1 MNSPKVGSLGGCLEC
16 STTARRSE
24 KAEAL
29 KWGPKGGDACQM
41 PTLCPHSAKRKHPQL
56 VFPPYPPC
64 QPMSLEARCLLS
76 ACREEKPEVR
86 ETLPLLQLSCSSD
99 PLLVLFPKKDQQS
112 GHLPRIC
119 LLGVPFSAPLPS
131 GLAMPGQAIPVN
143 LLPFLLPTSV
153 LCPFAASHGK
163 RHIQDRLRTPAPAT
177 APALPE
183 ETR

>member
-1 MNSPKVGSLGGCLEC
+1 MLVKCPLSV
-16 STTARRSE
+16 
-24 KAEAL
+24 
-29 KWGPKGGDACQM
+29 
-41 PTLCPHSAKRKHPQL
+41 PTRAKRKHPQL

-76 ACREEKPEVR
+76 ACRDKKPEVR

-99 PLLVLFPKKDQQS
+99 PHLVLSPNKDQQS
-112 GHLPRIC
+112 GHLPGIS
-119 LLGVPFSAPLPS
+119 LLGVPLSAPLPS
-131 GLAMPGQAIPVN
+131 GLAVPGQAIPVN

-153 LCPFAASHGK
+153 LCSFAASHGK
-163 RHIQDRLRTPAPAT
+163 RHIQGRLRTPAPTT